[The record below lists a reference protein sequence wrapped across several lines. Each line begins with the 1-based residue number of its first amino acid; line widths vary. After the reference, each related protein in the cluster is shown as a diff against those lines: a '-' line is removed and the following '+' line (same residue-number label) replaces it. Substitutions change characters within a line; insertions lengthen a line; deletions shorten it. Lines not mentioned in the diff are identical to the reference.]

1 MTSAD
6 WEKLE
11 NMITVTAAVLVAV
24 LGFTYLADKVLDQRQ
39 AEIDKLNL
47 QLVKQVVEIEK
58 LKGALVDKEDE
69 IAEMRYDFGKELSKK
84 LAKK

>member
-6 WEKLE
+6 WKKLE